1 MHWGTIEKKK
11 SFFVVK
17 KEMKLHSLII
27 VMKIA
32 NVKLKNAM
40 IHLLLSSLVK
50 LYIYSIKSPFIHI
63 CIKTLFLFFQA
74 GCQTNSRW
82 PAHNA
87 FGQMFSFG
95 SYHVNKKCHIPNYL
109 IICSNSWIKSNVY
122 TGLL

>member
-27 VMKIA
+27 VMKIT
-32 NVKLKNAM
+32 NVKLNNAM
-40 IHLLLSSLVK
+40 IHILLRSLVK
-50 LYIYSIKSPFIHI
+50 LYIYSIKIPLIHI
-63 CIKTLFLFFQA
+63 CMKALFLFFQA

-95 SYHVNKKCHIPNYL
+95 S
-109 IICSNSWIKSNVY
+109 
-122 TGLL
+122 